1 MRRAAARGFTLV
13 ELLVVIA
20 IIGILI
26 ALLLPAVQ
34 AAREA
39 ARRSQCQNNLK
50 QLGLAVHSYH
60 DVQNAIPYTRIDTR
74 ETWAVL
80 VLPQMEQSNLYEMW
94 DFTKNYYNQL
104 PEMLTT
110 PVPGF
115 YCPSRRTPPQ
125 LSVDPTDLP
134 DGGSGTHLP
143 GICADYA
150 AVSGD
155 NVSETGDY
163 YPGQST
169 SMVGPAKGAFRYKS
183 KTPLNFASILDGLSN
198 TIFIGEKHVRPD
210 QFGKGSDGCVYNGD
224 KAHSYKKAGPGA
236 PLAKAPNATTGQFGS
251 YHPGV
256 CQFLL
261 GDGSVRAFQVSI
273 DLVNLGRL
281 ANRQDG
287 EVITADF

>member
-1 MRRAAARGFTLV
+1 MRRAQARAFTLV

-60 DVQNAIPYTRIDTR
+60 DVKNALPYSRLDAH

-80 VLPQMEQSNLYEMW
+80 VLPQMEQSNLYELW
-94 DFTKNYYNQL
+94 DFKLKYYSQS
-104 PEMLTT
+104 PQMLTT

-125 LSVDPTDLP
+125 LSVDPTDVP
-134 DGGSGTHLP
+134 DGGSGSHVT

-150 AVSGD
+150 ACAGD
-155 NVSETGDY
+155 NINETGDY
-163 YPGQST
+163 YPGQNST
-169 SMVGPAKGAFRYKS
+169 MIGPAKGAFQHKS
-183 KTPLNFASILDGLSN
+183 KTPLNFASVLDGLSN

-210 QFGKGSDGCVYNGD
+210 QFGKGVDGCVYNGD
-224 KAHSYKKAGPGA
+224 KGNAYRKAGVGA
-236 PLAKAPNATTGQFGS
+236 PLAKGPNATTGQFGS

-256 CQFLL
+256 SQFLL
-261 GDGSVRAFQVSI
+261 GDGSVRALQVSI

-281 ANRQDG
+281 ANRKDG